1 MSITSVARGDVVLFC
16 LDEGNDHYVV
26 FHMGPIIHFLHS
38 DCLPAMGLSTPTG
51 TTTTTTPAAEAVVA
65 DSSQASVSAP
75 SASAGAGQRR
85 QWALGEVTD
94 KEYCQAKKAANRFK
108 VPIGTR
114 FYRVKA
120 VPWSKAKKDEQ

>member
-1 MSITSVARGDVVLFC
+1 MSRGDVVLFC

-26 FHMGPIIHFLHS
+26 FHMGPTIHFLHS
-38 DCLPAMGLSTPTG
+38 DCLPAMGLSTSTAAAAAA
-51 TTTTTTPAAEAVVA
+51 TAEAVVA
-65 DSSQASVSAP
+65 DSSQASAATPVP
-75 SASAGAGQRR
+75 TSASAGAGQRR
-85 QWALGEVTD
+85 QWALGEVTE

-120 VPWSKAKKDEQ
+120 VPWSKAKKEEQ